1 MKSSNAIN
9 LVSLKGNP
17 RLIFP
22 TLEATLRFG
31 DNAPKFKDHVMHFA
45 EYSLDSKAETEHII
59 SAQAV
64 PMCRK
69 LDLIE
74 GKLGNLQINDYGRKL
89 LNAFSKGGMDEFLS
103 SLRIVLV
110 KLDYRKPNWKTLL
123 TMLQVASEKNMVS
136 TSALIE
142 ALRERGINASIGD
155 RLDRLLRVFQFAKIL
170 RYKGEIITSRIYL
183 NDYQE
188 ILGRSLF
195 KGSITLKEF
204 VELLHS
210 IYLELAGHY
219 GERIEIWRV
228 RNKVCIL
235 KDITGQEFDVLL
247 KSLPPDVY
255 GKDKYLGFSSVLL
268 GGIGGI
274 WKGEKY
280 YYYLAI
286 HKRK

>member
-17 RLIFP
+17 RLILP

-31 DNAPKFKDHVMHFA
+31 DNAPKFKEHVMHFA
-45 EYSLDSKAETEHII
+45 EYSLDSKAKTEHII

-69 LDLIE
+69 LELIK
-74 GKLGNLQINDYGRKL
+74 GKLGNLQLMDYGRKL
-89 LNAFSKGGMDEFLS
+89 LNDFSKGGMDEFLS

-123 TMLQVASEKNMVS
+123 TILQVASEKNMVS

-142 ALRERGINASIGD
+142 ALRERGVTASIGD
-155 RLDRLLRVFQFAKIL
+155 RLDRLLRLFQFAETL
-170 RYKGEIITSRIYL
+170 RYKDENITPRVDL

-188 ILGRSLF
+188 ILGRTLF
-195 KGSITLKEF
+195 KGSITFNEF

-210 IYLELAGHY
+210 IYLGLASHY

-228 RNKVCIL
+228 RNKLCIQ
-235 KDITGQEFDVLL
+235 KDITGQKFDDLL

-255 GKDKYLGFSSVLL
+255 GKDKYLGFSSILF
-268 GGIGGI
+268 GGIGGV

-286 HKRK
+286 HERK